1 MLRGMSSYVFYKQ
14 RLHPGS
20 LDQMLSGGAQAIEI
34 FAARHHFDY
43 TSRAHI
49 RELASWF
56 QDHNQKLHSL
66 HSPMYSEADTGRGT
80 APQLNVVDP
89 EKLRRIEAMDEIKR
103 AIEVAE
109 ILPFR
114 FLIQHLGG
122 SNESFSPAK
131 FDAAMTA
138 VEHLRAFAKPLGVM
152 VLVENIPNDLSTPE
166 KLVELLRMAHF
177 NDVGLCFDIGHA
189 HLGDGVRASFEMMK
203 PYIRSTHIHDNKQDR
218 DSHLWPT
225 EGTVFW
231 DEAMEGLRGAPHMPP
246 LLLEIEGEE
255 KVNVPQK
262 MTEAFFKL
270 EKAGSATK
278 A

>member
-1 MLRGMSSYVFYKQ
+1 MLRGMSSYVFFKE

-20 LDQMLSGGAQAIEI
+20 LEQMQRGGAQAIEI

-49 RELASWF
+49 RELAAWF
-56 QDHNQKLHSL
+56 EDNDQKLHSL
-66 HSPMYSEADTGRGT
+66 HSPMFGGDDTGRGT
-80 APQLNVVDP
+80 APPLNVVDG

-109 ILPFR
+109 HLPFR
-114 FLIQHLGG
+114 FLIQHLGTP
-122 SNESFSPAK
+122 NESFTPAK

-166 KLVELLRMAHF
+166 KLVELLRTAHF
-177 NDVGLCFDIGHA
+177 KDVGLCFDIGHA
-189 HLGDGVRASFEMMK
+189 HIGEGVRVSFEMMK
-203 PYIRSTHIHDNKQDR
+203 PYIHSSHIHDNKQDR

-225 EGTVFW
+225 QGTIIW
-231 DEAMEGLRGAPHMPP
+231 DDAMELLRSAPHVPP
-246 LLLEIEGEE
+246 LLLEIEGVE
-255 KVNVPQK
+255 KVNVPQT
-262 MTEAFFKL
+262 MTETFFKL
-270 EKAGSATK
+270 EKAGSA
-278 A
+278 ARA